1 MEELGH
7 GSAELGLRCAPAWHG
22 RMATTIDTH
31 RMLQVQACATHQMG
45 WGMAQQVA
53 SHMGYLHPRDGAV
66 DGSHH
71 RHPQDAG
78 GACLCHSPDGL
89 GQGSAELWL
98 RCAPARHGRMA
109 TTIDTHRM
117 LKVHACATHQMAV
130 GVYGGCHPAMPGWC
144 TPHPQ
149 PQFS

>member
-1 MEELGH
+1 MLQVQACASHHMGYLHPRDGAVGVEELGH
-7 GSAELGLRCAPAWHG
+7 GSAELWLRCAPAWHG

-89 GQGSAELWL
+89 GDGSAGSI
-98 RCAPARHGRMA
+98 PHGL
-109 TTIDTHRM
+109 TT
-117 LKVHACATHQMAV
+117 
-130 GVYGGCHPAMPGWC
+130 P
-144 TPHPQ
+144 
-149 PQFS
+149 